1 MIVRRR
7 IGTLIAEVA
16 CQTIAEGPV
25 ELRIIADKKT
35 YRLLAGATGNLIELA
50 TGETRYLS
58 TQVAGGYTGAYFGL
72 YATARGGESPN
83 KALFDWFDYSVS
95 R

>member
-1 MIVRRR
+1 VIVRRR

-16 CQTIAEGPV
+16 CQALADGPI
-25 ELRIIADKKT
+25 ELRIVADKKT
-35 YRLLAGATGNLIELA
+35 YRFLAGAPGSLTELA

-72 YATARGGESPN
+72 YATARGGESST
-83 KALFDWFDYSVS
+83 KAFFDWFDYRVS
-95 R
+95 A